1 MERRVP
7 EPDPYSELEDE
18 GVPDLEEGFPERL
31 WDPQRA
37 PLSGDTSV
45 GMDEFGTTAEEQ
57 RRGESLDD
65 RLQREEPEAMT
76 EEGDEEEP
84 TARPAGR
91 IVEEDEG
98 ARPDTEKDAVAY
110 EAGLDAGGFSAEER
124 AMRVEDEERSR

>member
-1 MERRVP
+1 
-7 EPDPYSELEDE
+7 
-18 GVPDLEEGFPERL
+18 
-31 WDPQRA
+31 
-37 PLSGDTSV
+37 
-45 GMDEFGTTAEEQ
+45 
-57 RRGESLDD
+57 
-65 RLQREEPEAMT
+65 MT

-110 EAGLDAGGFSAEER
+110 EAGPDAGGFSAEER